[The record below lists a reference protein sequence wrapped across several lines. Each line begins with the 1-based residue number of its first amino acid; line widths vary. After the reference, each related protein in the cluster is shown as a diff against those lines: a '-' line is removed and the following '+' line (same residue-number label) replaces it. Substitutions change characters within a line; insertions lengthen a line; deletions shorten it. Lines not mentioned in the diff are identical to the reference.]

1 MELSDDLKD
10 VISDAHTKARG
21 TWVFWSKAML
31 TGATIEE
38 SNGVVRAP
46 EEIVV
51 LELTT
56 VENNADGI
64 QKPEHQTLV
73 LLWGNFVQ
81 LAEAV
86 GQVLLTQE
94 MPQLAEV
101 HNWTK
106 DTRKN

>member
-1 MELSDDLKD
+1 MELNDDLKN
-10 VISDAHTKARG
+10 VISEAHTKARG
-21 TWVFWSKAML
+21 TWVFWSKAIL
-31 TGATIEE
+31 TGATIME
-38 SNGVVRAP
+38 SSGEVRAP

-73 LLWGNFVQ
+73 LLWANFMQ
-81 LAEAV
+81 LADEI
-86 GQVLLTQE
+86 GQVLLSQE

-101 HNWTK
+101 HNWTEE
-106 DTRKN
+106 TREG